1 MPSPRLR
8 SRLAAAAA
16 AGLLVTGLAGVG
28 LPGAAL
34 AAKPATARLVP
45 LSRLGKPL
53 AASAPVSRG
62 RVNAARLV
70 GPAPKA
76 APFSRS
82 AVDRTLDSV
91 RARALA
97 ARKSEAGRLKP
108 NSAQPAPD
116 PDLWQTSG
124 APAASVA
131 SPGVGARQLSAGNE
145 PADASTAAGP
155 DQVLE
160 AVNGAIYFADRSGG
174 LVGQQAISTSDFF
187 RLPEPGNGSA
197 FETFDS
203 SPRVVYD
210 ATVGRWYASEV
221 SWNCATDTFPGDTA
235 TFGHGHIEFAISDGP
250 NALGTW
256 TLGTITLN
264 DLLPDQ
270 PTFALSSDK
279 LAFTA
284 DASAMQAGGGPGNP
298 GCIGGGPTGEL
309 LNVIDRAELAPGF
322 TTWRPFGVLVGDPFV
337 WLRPVLQEPVSSP
350 DLRFIG
356 AVNENAPL
364 EVATI
369 AATGSARNNTLDGV
383 TYDLSSD
390 GVVPPFLDPA
400 PPREPGPATIAQAVD
415 ARPTAAVEQSGILAI
430 GSTYPC
436 TPDGDSTTRDCVRV
450 TTLSETAGYLEPTRL
465 GDVLLAT
472 NGLDQ
477 YQPAIAFAGSGV
489 LHAVYTGSSTSQD
502 PSGYAQYH
510 RRNDPF
516 QTWSDPQIVVAGTDA
531 YGGNR
536 WGDYSLAGQDPQ
548 DPNRIWVSP
557 EYGSDSGTW
566 ATAFSSIAATQG
578 AGLQTIDPVRLVDTR
593 LGIGISGPLMS
604 GLPRQFPLPVAN
616 QPQFVALTGNLTIT
630 GASAPGYLSLS
641 GDPST
646 TSSTINFRAGE
657 TRANNVTVPIG
668 RAGLMTAI
676 LHAGTGGT
684 AQLILDVTG
693 LFADG
698 SGSGFFPISPV
709 RVLDTRSTPGA
720 AFRAN
725 LAQSIQ
731 VAGRLS
737 IPSDA
742 TAISANLTATN
753 VTNAGYVSVT
763 TKATNSPSTS
773 TLNLAAGDTRAN
785 GLTLPLASDGTIAA
799 VYKAPSGSSADLIL
813 DVTGYYSNDPGGLL
827 FHPLN
832 PGRLVDTRQPLGPGS
847 YLNGLTGAQGTTPR
861 SVQVNGHYGVPAD
874 AQAVTGNLTITG
886 QTAPGFVTVED
897 VAVAKPATST
907 INFPLGDTRANGLT
921 VPVDDHGRLWFVD
934 RTAAGQTVQLVFD
947 VSGYFEAPAS

>member
-1 MPSPRLR
+1 MLSPRLR

-16 AGLLVTGLAGVG
+16 SGMLVAGLAGVG
-28 LPGAAL
+28 LPGTAL

-53 AASAPVSRG
+53 AAAGAPVTRG
-62 RVNAARLV
+62 RVDAARLV

-76 APFSRS
+76 APFSRT
-82 AVDRTLDSV
+82 AVDKTLDSV
-91 RARALA
+91 RTRALA
-97 ARKSEAGRLKP
+97 ARKSAAGRLKP
-108 NSAQPAPD
+108 DSAQPAPD

-131 SPGVGARQLSAGNE
+131 TPGVGARQLSAGNE

-174 LVGQQAISTSDFF
+174 LVGQQAIATSAFF
-187 RLPEPGNGSA
+187 KLPEPGNGSA

-235 TFGHGHIEFAISDGP
+235 AFGHGHIEFAISDGP

-298 GCIGGGPTGEL
+298 ACIGGAPSGEL
-309 LNVIDRAELAPGF
+309 LEVIDRAELAPGF
-322 TTWRPFGVLVGDPFV
+322 TTWHPFGVLVGDPFV

-350 DLRFIG
+350 DLRFVG
-356 AVNENAPL
+356 AINANAPL
-364 EVATI
+364 EIATI

-383 TYDLSSD
+383 TYDLSND

-400 PPREPGPATIAQAVD
+400 PPHEPGPATIAQAVD
-415 ARPTAAVEQSGILAI
+415 ARPTAAIEQNGILAI

-477 YQPAIAFAGSGV
+477 YQAAIAFAGSGV
-489 LHAVYTGSSTSQD
+489 LHAVYTSSSTSQN

-516 QTWSDPQIVVAGTDA
+516 QTWSDPQLVVAGTDA
-531 YGGNR
+531 YAGNR

-557 EYGSDSGTW
+557 EYGSDLGDL
-566 ATAFSSIAATQG
+566 G
-578 AGLQTIDPVRLVDTR
+578 DGLQQHRR
-593 LGIGISGPLMS
+593 
-604 GLPRQFPLPVAN
+604 
-616 QPQFVALTGNLTIT
+616 
-630 GASAPGYLSLS
+630 
-641 GDPST
+641 
-646 TSSTINFRAGE
+646 
-657 TRANNVTVPIG
+657 
-668 RAGLMTAI
+668 
-676 LHAGTGGT
+676 
-684 AQLILDVTG
+684 
-693 LFADG
+693 
-698 SGSGFFPISPV
+698 
-709 RVLDTRSTPGA
+709 
-720 AFRAN
+720 
-725 LAQSIQ
+725 
-731 VAGRLS
+731 
-737 IPSDA
+737 
-742 TAISANLTATN
+742 
-753 VTNAGYVSVT
+753 
-763 TKATNSPSTS
+763 
-773 TLNLAAGDTRAN
+773 
-785 GLTLPLASDGTIAA
+785 
-799 VYKAPSGSSADLIL
+799 
-813 DVTGYYSNDPGGLL
+813 DPGRR
-827 FHPLN
+827 P
-832 PGRLVDTRQPLGPGS
+832 PDDRPGS
-847 YLNGLTGAQGTTPR
+847 
-861 SVQVNGHYGVPAD
+861 
-874 AQAVTGNLTITG
+874 
-886 QTAPGFVTVED
+886 
-897 VAVAKPATST
+897 
-907 INFPLGDTRANGLT
+907 TR
-921 VPVDDHGRLWFVD
+921 
-934 RTAAGQTVQLVFD
+934 
-947 VSGYFEAPAS
+947 